1 MTNQDH
7 NQLGPLEALALQ
19 TKNEKRPPLG
29 SWSSGVAR
37 DFPLRISRDG
47 RWHYLGSPIE
57 RASLVK
63 LLSRVMVREG
73 DEFFLV
79 SPEEKLRI
87 EIEDAPFLA
96 VEMEQIGTGDLQKL
110 VFRTNVDDVVI
121 AGVDHKIWVNEN
133 PKTQEPS
140 PYIEIRDG
148 LDALINR
155 AVFYDL
161 AELAIYTSVSPNKDL
176 CGVMSDGYFFN
187 LAESD
192 DDRT

>member
-1 MTNQDH
+1 VTNQDH

-19 TKNEKRPPLG
+19 AKNEKRPPLG
-29 SWSSGVAR
+29 SWSSSVAR

-57 RASLVK
+57 RASLVR
-63 LLSRVMVREG
+63 LLSRVLVREG

-96 VEMEQIGTGDLQKL
+96 VEMEQIGSGDLQKL

-121 AGVDHKIWVNEN
+121 AGVEHKIWVNEH
-133 PKTQEPS
+133 PTTQEPS

-148 LDALINR
+148 LNALINR
-155 AVFYDL
+155 TVFYDL
-161 AELAIYTSVSPNKDL
+161 AERAICASGDAEKDV

-187 LAESD
+187 LTESR
-192 DDRT
+192 DDRA

>member
-1 MTNQDH
+1 MTNRDH

-19 TKNEKRPPLG
+19 AKHDKRPPLS

-47 RWHYLGSPIE
+47 RWHYLDSPIE

-63 LLSRVMVREG
+63 LLSRVLVREG

-96 VEMEQIGTGDLQKL
+96 VEMEQIGSGDRQKL

-121 AGVDHKIWVNEN
+121 AGVHRLISAGGGIKVKAVGMATQVN
-133 PKTQEPS
+133 
-140 PYIEIRDG
+140 II
-148 LDALINR
+148 LLIG
-155 AVFYDL
+155 AGAKGIVGACIAD
-161 AELAIYTSVSPNKDL
+161 V
-176 CGVMSDGYFFN
+176 G
-187 LAESD
+187 
-192 DDRT
+192 

>member
-1 MTNQDH
+1 MTNRDH

-19 TKNEKRPPLG
+19 AKHEKRPPLS

-47 RWHYLGSPIE
+47 RW
-57 RASLVK
+57 
-63 LLSRVMVREG
+63 RVLVREG

-96 VEMEQIGTGDLQKL
+96 VEMEQIGSGDRQKL

-121 AGVDHKIWVNEN
+121 AGVDHKIWVNEH
-133 PKTQEPS
+133 PKTQAPS

-148 LDALINR
+148 LHALISR
-155 AVFYDL
+155 TVFYDL
-161 AELAIYTSVSPNKDL
+161 AERAIGAPGDAEKDL
-176 CGVMSDGYFFN
+176 CGVMSDGYFFSLIEN
-187 LAESD
+187 R
-192 DDRT
+192 DDRA

>member
-1 MTNQDH
+1 MTNPDH

-19 TKNEKRPPLG
+19 AKHEKRPPLS

-63 LLSRVMVREG
+63 LLSRVLVREG

-96 VEMEQIGTGDLQKL
+96 VEMEQIGSGDRQKL

-121 AGVDHKIWVNEN
+121 AGVDHKIWVNEH
-133 PKTQEPS
+133 PKTQAPS

-148 LDALINR
+148 LHALISR
-155 AVFYDL
+155 TVFYDL
-161 AELAIYTSVSPNKDL
+161 AERAIGASGDAENDL
-176 CGVMSDGYFFN
+176 CGVMSDGYFFA
-187 LAESD
+187 LTED
-192 DDRT
+192 